1 MTKTIETNILIHASV
16 EKVWAVLVDFDQYPN
31 WNPFINSI
39 SGELKVGQTI
49 KVKIAA
55 PDSKPMIFQ
64 PKILTFIPN
73 KEFSWLGYLFFKS
86 LFKGVHQFK
95 LIDNGNGSTTF
106 QHNEIFNGLLIPLL
120 QKQLDTKTKKGFEMM
135 NIKLK
140 EKAELL

>member
-64 PKILTFIPN
+64 PKILTCYT
-73 KEFSWLGYLFFKS
+73 E
-86 LFKGVHQFK
+86 
-95 LIDNGNGSTTF
+95 
-106 QHNEIFNGLLIPLL
+106 
-120 QKQLDTKTKKGFEMM
+120 
-135 NIKLK
+135 
-140 EKAELL
+140 